1 MHSRLFKA
9 YKKIRM
15 SKIQLK
21 PMVSVVMTTYNHYPY
36 IREAIEGVLMQK
48 TDFPVELIIGED
60 CSNDDTRKI
69 VEEYSVRYPEKIKP
83 IFNEKSLGFLK
94 NYKNTLQA
102 VSGKYIA
109 FCEGD
114 DYWTDPLKLQKQV
127 DFMETNLS
135 YVACF
140 HKYQEIEGT
149 TIRNEVFPDIE
160 EDFVVTKSN
169 FFKNWYTK
177 TLTVLLR
184 SESFYKID
192 VSNYQNP
199 RDTSLFYEL
208 LKINN
213 AMCLN
218 FVGGVYRLHS
228 TGVWSLKEEKERDL
242 ISYITIE
249 EIYYNNPEDEVVKNF
264 VHRLLNRILEK
275 PKFSIYKVLIL
286 NTKSFYFKKFL
297 LKRYLRE
304 KLNLLK
310 A

>member
-83 IFNEKSLGFLK
+83 IFNEKNLGFLK

-127 DFMETNLS
+127 DFMERNVS

-140 HKYQEIEGT
+140 HKYQELEGA
-149 TIRNEVFPDIE
+149 TIRNEILPAIE